1 MFSQDDFRAF
11 IRYANR
17 ERSLDASVNA
27 APEHKRSEDHV
38 ASVRVLRE
46 LNKKMLFRET
56 NGNGPLRD

>member
-1 MFSQDDFRAF
+1 MFSQDDFTAF

-17 ERSLDASVNA
+17 ERSLDASVDA
-27 APEHKRSEDHV
+27 AQEHNRSESQV

-56 NGNGPLRD
+56 NRNGPLRD